1 MHYGEV
7 ITNCGA
13 PGQTQLSRG
22 DELVRENVVFD
33 AEGALLHAWFYPA
46 NGAAGGSR
54 GSSPC
59 IVMAHGWTST
69 KKMYLDRFAEVF
81 AQAGLAVL
89 VFDNRGWGESGT
101 ASGRPQHEIDPWE
114 QIRDYQ
120 HAITHAQ
127 NRIEVDA
134 DRIGVWGTSFS
145 GAHAFVVAAID
156 RRVKVVCGQAPFIS
170 GRATYANLV
179 RVNNLVLGPERFTA
193 DRRARAQGEP
203 PGVVPVVGTDPGVL
217 VGLPTP
223 DSYEFFTHARAEL
236 DPEWPNEVTL
246 RSLDNFYGYE
256 PARYLADITPTPLL
270 MIVGREDGLT
280 GGNLAASA
288 YETAAEPKKL
298 IFLPGGHFAAYTGNG
313 FTVASE
319 AARDWF
325 QAHLSDEG
333 SGVGGSE

>member
-1 MHYGEV
+1 M
-7 ITNCGA
+7 
-13 PGQTQLSRG
+13 
-22 DELVRENVVFD
+22 DREDVVFD

-46 NGAAGGSR
+46 SGARDA
-54 GSSPC
+54 SPC

-69 KKMYLDRFAEVF
+69 KKIYLDRFAEVF

-89 VFDNRGWGESGT
+89 VFDNRGWGDSRT
-101 ASGRPQHEIDPWE
+101 APGKPRHEIDPWE
-114 QIRDYQ
+114 QVRDYQ

-127 NRIEVDA
+127 NRVEVDP

-156 RRVKVVCGQAPFIS
+156 RRVKAVCGQAPFIS
-170 GRATYANLV
+170 GRATYANLA

-203 PGVVPVVGTDPGVL
+203 AVMVPVVGTDPGVL

-223 DSYEFFTHARAEL
+223 DSYEFFTRARADL
-236 DPEWPNEVTL
+236 DPDWPNEVTL
-246 RSLDNFYGYE
+246 QSLDLFYGYE
-256 PARYLADITPTPLL
+256 PARYLVDVTPTPLL
-270 MIVGREDGLT
+270 MIVGRADGLT
-280 GGNLAASA
+280 GGNLAAQA
-288 YETAAEPKKL
+288 YQTASEPKK
-298 IFLPGGHFAAYTGNG
+298 IVFLPGGHFAAYTGSG

-325 QAHLSDEG
+325 TAHL
-333 SGVGGSE
+333 

>member
-1 MHYGEV
+1 MR
-7 ITNCGA
+7 
-13 PGQTQLSRG
+13 Q
-22 DELVRENVVFD
+22 DVVFD

-46 NGAAGGSR
+46 NGVAEPA
-54 GSSPC
+54 PC
-59 IVMAHGWTST
+59 VVMAHGWTST

-101 ASGRPQHEIDPWE
+101 APGRPRHEVDPWE

-120 HAITHAQ
+120 RAITYAQ
-127 NRIEVDA
+127 NRVEVNP

-145 GAHAFVVAAID
+145 AAHAFVVAAID
-156 RRVKVVCGQAPFIS
+156 RRVKAVSGQAPFIS

-179 RVNNLVLGPERFTA
+179 RVNNLVVGPERFTA

-203 PGVVPVVGTDPGVL
+203 PAMVPVIGTDPGEL

-223 DSYEFFTHARAEL
+223 DSYEFFTRARAEL
-236 DPEWPNEVTL
+236 DPEWPNQVTL

-256 PARYLADITPTPLL
+256 PARYLADVTPTPLM
-270 MIVGREDGLT
+270 MIVAREDGLT

-288 YETAAEPKKL
+288 YETAAEPKK
-298 IFLPGGHFAAYTGNG
+298 IVFLPDGHFAAYTGHG
-313 FTVASE
+313 FTVASQ

-325 QAHLSDEG
+325 KAHLWDERFDA
-333 SGVGGSE
+333 VAERQ